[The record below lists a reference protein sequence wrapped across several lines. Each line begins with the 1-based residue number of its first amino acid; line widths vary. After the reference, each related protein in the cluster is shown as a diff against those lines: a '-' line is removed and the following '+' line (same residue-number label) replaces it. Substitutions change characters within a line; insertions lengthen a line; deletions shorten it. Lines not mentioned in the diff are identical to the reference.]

1 MSEGVLQMRHLPQKG
16 FKNIKEVLAF
26 SSWWI
31 FVLGNSQHFLLEGK
45 ENFDGPFSECLLLES
60 SI

>member
-26 SSWWI
+26 SSRCI
-31 FVLGNSQHFLLEGK
+31 FVLGNSQHFPLEGK